1 MCETPGVTH
10 TLDSLAP
17 AESWGSYKAPP
28 SHNKLPCCLGH
39 TAGRRAL
46 ISHFYGKFS
55 IPPHLVLFPWKRNR
69 QRHPSSLVWDTYH
82 ILLAMKHVQ
91 LERDFW
97 KKLVNFWPLDGST
110 RWVFAHCT
118 SRTKMRK
125 QGKLNHI
132 FLPLERNI
140 RIPFVRGLWTA
151 LIISSKR
158 VDRQIWFLFYDVV
171 FQSSMT
177 IQVKTNVA

>member
-17 AESWGSYKAPP
+17 ESRGSYKAPP
-28 SHNKLPCCLGH
+28 SYNKLPCCLGH

-69 QRHPSSLVWDTYH
+69 QRHPPFKLSLRHLSYTSRNETH
-82 ILLAMKHVQ
+82 TIREGFL
-91 LERDFW
+91 
-97 KKLVNFWPLDGST
+97 KKLVNFWPLDGSA

-125 QGKLNHI
+125 QGKLNRI
-132 FLPLERNI
+132 FC
-140 RIPFVRGLWTA
+140 LWKGTFE
-151 LIISSKR
+151 
-158 VDRQIWFLFYDVV
+158 FLL
-171 FQSSMT
+171 
-177 IQVKTNVA
+177 

>member
-1 MCETPGVTH
+1 MAYLLWVITLCYLFNYVWDAGSNTHSGFSRAPERAGVVIKHHNH
-10 TLDSLAP
+10 TINYP
-17 AESWGSYKAPP
+17 A
-28 SHNKLPCCLGH
+28 CCLGH

-91 LERDFW
+91 LERDFL

-125 QGKLNHI
+125 QGKLNRI
-132 FLPLERNI
+132 FC
-140 RIPFVRGLWTA
+140 LWKGTFE
-151 LIISSKR
+151 
-158 VDRQIWFLFYDVV
+158 FLL
-171 FQSSMT
+171 
-177 IQVKTNVA
+177 